1 MQNFYR
7 NYVLKLLK
15 YYVFFRK
22 YLFEMPNFEKIMKE
36 RKIQKLVEITL
47 SLKANPLV
55 MQIFNN

>member
-1 MQNFYR
+1 
-7 NYVLKLLK
+7 
-15 YYVFFRK
+15 
-22 YLFEMPNFEKIMKE
+22 MPNFEKIMKE